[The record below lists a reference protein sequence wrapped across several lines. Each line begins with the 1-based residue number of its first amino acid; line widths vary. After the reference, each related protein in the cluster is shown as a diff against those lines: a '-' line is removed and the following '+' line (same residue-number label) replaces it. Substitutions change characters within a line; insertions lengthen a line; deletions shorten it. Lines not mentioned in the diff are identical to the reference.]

1 MNKIL
6 GVSIAA
12 LLAVSPMLANAEGV
26 PPTAATSVAASN
38 NPFVG
43 TSSDANDQSH
53 IASTAYVKGA
63 YNAAIGAVNTR
74 LQTDDTQNPVN
85 IDQTVKSTVGA
96 AGSTSTTAL
105 VTESAVRT
113 AIGDA
118 ITAAGGQTAQE
129 VNTAIL
135 TKLAAADGNG
145 LSESN
150 GVLTVVGGD
159 GITVDANGVAVDLTT
174 NGGLQVDSTSKKLEV
189 VVDGTTIEK
198 NSSTG
203 ALQIKANTFDAYNAA
218 STVQSTIEGK
228 LDDGASGYD
237 INAKTLKV
245 NDRNVATQAGVVA
258 AVNSA
263 QPSVTV
269 PVYKS
274 WGDDTS
280 TGEGTITVSGTISGV
295 TYSEPAQS

>member
-1 MNKIL
+1 
-6 GVSIAA
+6 
-12 LLAVSPMLANAEGV
+12 MLASAEGV
-26 PPTAATSVAASN
+26 APTAATSVAANN

-74 LQTDDTQNPVN
+74 LQNDETTPVN
-85 IDQTVKSTVGA
+85 IDKTVKTTVGA

-113 AIGDA
+113 AITSA
-118 ITAAGGQTAQE
+118 INDAGGQTAQQVE
-129 VNTAIL
+129 TAIL

-145 LSESN
+145 LSENN

-159 GITVDANGVAVDLTT
+159 GITVDANGVAVDLTP

-203 ALQIKANTFDAYNAA
+203 ALQIKANTFDAYGAA
-218 STVQSTIEGK
+218 AGVETKLTTATPSTNG
-228 LDDGASGYD
+228 LD

-245 NDRNVATQAGVVA
+245 NDRNVATQAGVAA

-269 PVYKS
+269 PVYTS
-274 WGDDTS
+274 WGNDTS